1 MTWKV
6 EAVRLSASRQYVEI
20 KIGNGINDHLEV
32 RDPCDATVEDIKN
45 LLDRFNKA
53 EETAEQAVQ
62 GLEDYFQTGEKV
74 MPHGRLPF

>member
-20 KIGNGINDHLEV
+20 KITNGTNDHLEV
-32 RDPCDATVEDIKN
+32 RDPCDATVEDIRS
-45 LLDRFNKA
+45 LIERFNQA

-62 GLEDYFQTGEKV
+62 GLEDYFQTGE
-74 MPHGRLPF
+74 MHPHGPPF